1 MILLNNKLIPI
12 LLIAIVMVA
21 GAFAFAPVDRASTIH
36 TTVSDDLDDLGDVLC
51 SIVDDE
57 VYNSV
62 AQECTDV

>member
-1 MILLNNKLIPI
+1 
-12 LLIAIVMVA
+12 MVA

-51 SIVDDE
+51 SIVDGE